1 MRRWLSSS
9 RYSHENMDDDDLE
22 EQDIMSNQLEYPAL
36 IWLRGGDGRRDE
48 DSRAEKMKEIE
59 VSTSLSEFR

>member
-36 IWLRGGDGRRDE
+36 IWLGGGDGRRDD
-48 DSRAEKMKEIE
+48 DSRAEKMREDIE
-59 VSTSLSEFR
+59 VSTL